1 MIDGDDDPQRLCK
14 VVCTGV
20 VNILLFYGVCELRNE
35 FIEKVMRK
43 RLDRLW

>member
-1 MIDGDDDPQRLCK
+1 MIDGDDDPQRPRKVLCK
-14 VVCTGV
+14 EV
-20 VNILLFYGVCELRNE
+20 VNILLFYGVCELRNK